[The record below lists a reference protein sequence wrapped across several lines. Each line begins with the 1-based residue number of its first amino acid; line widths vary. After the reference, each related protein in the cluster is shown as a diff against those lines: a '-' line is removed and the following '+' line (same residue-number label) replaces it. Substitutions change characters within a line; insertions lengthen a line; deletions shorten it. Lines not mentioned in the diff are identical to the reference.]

1 LPVVNHVLQLIMSV
15 PPWLTYLLIGLLAF
29 GESAAFVGLVLPGES
44 ALLVGG
50 VLAGTGRL
58 SLPIVVALAVVA
70 AIAGDSVGYE
80 IGRHGGSA
88 IKSSRAGRFVG
99 EKRWAKAEAYTRRH
113 GNWAVL
119 VGRWVGL
126 MRALVPALAGMTG
139 MPYRRFLLFNAIG
152 GTVWSAVVV
161 LGGYSAGAAWQPL
174 QGVLGNITY
183 IGAGAGALGLLTFAA
198 VRHGTRVRNFTG
210 RFARQLVAVATL
222 LVMLAAGAGPFA
234 AAYR

>member
-1 LPVVNHVLQLIMSV
+1 MNQLLQLVTSA
-15 PPWLTYLLIGLLAF
+15 PPWLTYLVVGLLAF

-58 SLPIVVALAVVA
+58 SLPIVAAVAIVA
-70 AIAGDSVGYE
+70 AIAGDSAGYE
-80 IGRHGGSA
+80 IGRHGGPA

-99 EKRWAKAEAYTRRH
+99 EHRWAKAEAFTRRH

-119 VGRWVGL
+119 AGRWVGL

-152 GTVWSAVVV
+152 GAVWAAAVV
-161 LGGYSAGAAWQPL
+161 LGGYFAGASWQQL
-174 QGVLGNITY
+174 QGVLGHLTY
-183 IGAGAGALGLLTFAA
+183 AGIGAAVLGVSTFVVVRRAEQLQALAH
-198 VRHGTRVRNFTG
+198 RY
-210 RFARQLVAVATL
+210 ARQLVATATL
-222 LVMLAAGAGPFA
+222 IIMLTAGVGQVAV
-234 AAYR
+234 YR